1 MDRRHLYFLLF
12 LLCTIQAAIGQQRS
26 FSIKG
31 VVKDASSGQPIPF
44 ANVVVWNT
52 TQGAVTDSTGLF
64 EISGVS
70 PGSYRLQS
78 SFLGYKPFVT
88 AEFRLANKDIFFPIE
103 LEEASQNLQEVSVVA
118 SPFRKT
124 AESPLG
130 LRVIGFKEIEKSA
143 GGNRDISRV
152 VQSFP
157 GVASTAAFRN
167 ERRRSLGKPFL
178 FGWRRDTEYQPFL
191 YPRSLRRSGRYYQS
205 RFYPGGQLLFGR
217 IPRIQGKRF
226 KFGIG
231 F

>member
-64 EISGVS
+64 EISGIS

-118 SPFRKT
+118 PPFRKN
-124 AESPLG
+124 
-130 LRVIGFKEIEKSA
+130 RRKSA
-143 GGNRDISRV
+143 RTSCNRFQGDREKRGRKPGYLPGSTNLSRSSV
-152 VQSFP
+152 HGSVS
-157 GVASTAAFRN
+157 
-167 ERRRSLGKPFL
+167 
-178 FGWRRDTEYQPFL
+178 
-191 YPRSLRRSGRYYQS
+191 
-205 RFYPGGQLLFGR
+205 
-217 IPRIQGKRF
+217 
-226 KFGIG
+226 
-231 F
+231 

>member
-1 MDRRHLYFLLF
+1 MDMRHHYNLLY
-12 LLCTIQAAIGQQRS
+12 LLCTIQAALRPQRS

-64 EISGVS
+64 EISGIS

-130 LRVIGFKEIEKSA
+130 HREIGVKQLEMSA
-143 GGNRDISRV
+143 GGSTILSGSSGLGSV
-152 VQSFP
+152 SFRLD
-157 GVASTAAFRN
+157 GK
-167 ERRRSLGKPFL
+167 RRRSRGETFL

-217 IPRIQGKRF
+217 IPRIQREHF

>member
-64 EISGVS
+64 EISGIS

-88 AEFRLANKDIFFPIE
+88 AEFRLANKDISSGR
-103 LEEASQNLQEVSVVA
+103 ARGSQPESQEVSVVA

-130 LRVIGFKEIEKSA
+130 LV
-143 GGNRDISRV
+143 
-152 VQSFP
+152 
-157 GVASTAAFRN
+157 
-167 ERRRSLGKPFL
+167 
-178 FGWRRDTEYQPFL
+178 
-191 YPRSLRRSGRYYQS
+191 
-205 RFYPGGQLLFGR
+205 
-217 IPRIQGKRF
+217 
-226 KFGIG
+226 
-231 F
+231 

>member
-64 EISGVS
+64 EISGIS

-152 VQSFP
+152 VQTFP

-167 ERRRSLGKPFL
+167 DLMVRGGGPSENRFFL
-178 FGWRRDTEYQPFL
+178 DGEYQPFL

-217 IPRIQGKRF
+217 IPRIQGERF
-226 KFGIG
+226 KFDIG

>member
-1 MDRRHLYFLLF
+1 MEHDARGGHRFHRIIRDIRHITRKL
-12 LLCTIQAAIGQQRS
+12 
-26 FSIKG
+26 
-31 VVKDASSGQPIPF
+31 
-44 ANVVVWNT
+44 
-52 TQGAVTDSTGLF
+52 
-64 EISGVS
+64 
-70 PGSYRLQS
+70 RLQS

-130 LRVIGFKEIEKSA
+130 LRVIGFQGDREKLRD
-143 GGNRDISRV
+143 GNRDISRV
-152 VQSFP
+152 VQTFP

-167 ERRRSLGKPFL
+167 DLMVRGGGPSENRFFL
-178 FGWRRDTEYQPFL
+178 DGVEIPNINHFSTQGASGGP
-191 YPRSLRRSGRYYQS
+191 GRYYQS

-217 IPRIQGKRF
+217 IPRIQREHF